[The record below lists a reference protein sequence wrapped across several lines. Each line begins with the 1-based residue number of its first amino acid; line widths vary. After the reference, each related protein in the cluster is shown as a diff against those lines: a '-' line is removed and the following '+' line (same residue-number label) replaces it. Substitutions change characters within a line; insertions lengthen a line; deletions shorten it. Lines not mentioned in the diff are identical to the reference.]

1 MTASFPASRMDPTG
15 FDKSLTFN
23 NDILVV
29 GSANGTYIFDLQI
42 GAISIREEIYLEQ

>member
-1 MTASFPASRMDPTG
+1 MDPTG